1 MGCASG
7 LSTEGRMKDGT
18 IERETFGGTFPFPPH
33 YRHVNGFDMHFV
45 DEGHGDPVVL
55 LHGDPTWGYLWRN
68 IIPALAKVARCI
80 VPDHMGMGKS
90 EVPRDPYPYRLVHH
104 IANLEAL
111 IIDLDLSDIT
121 LAVHDWGGPVGLG
134 FAIRHPD
141 RIKRL
146 VISNT
151 WASARWPVA
160 PFPRLIELIRSPGG
174 EKFVLEKNGYLER
187 ALTGTTRHAER
198 ISGPVMDAYRA
209 PFPTP
214 ESRVAMLC
222 WSRDIP
228 VTQDDPSYPEMQR
241 IEGTLPL
248 FANTPTL
255 IVWGMLDPV
264 LPDSVL
270 DWWQDLY
277 PHATVH
283 RMANAS
289 HFLQE
294 DAPRRFGS
302 HIRDFIS
309 ANP

>member
-1 MGCASG
+1 
-7 LSTEGRMKDGT
+7 MKDEN
-18 IERETFGGTFPFPPH
+18 IQRDTFGGTYPFAPH

-45 DEGHGDPVVL
+45 DEGSGDPVVL

-68 IIPALAKVARCI
+68 IIPTLAMTARCI

-111 IIDLDLSDIT
+111 IIKLDLRNIT

-151 WASARWPVA
+151 WASARWPGT
-160 PFPRLIELIRSPGG
+160 PFPRIIEMIRSTGG

-187 ALTGTTRHAER
+187 ALTGTTHYPER
-198 ISGPVMDAYRA
+198 ISGLVMDAYRA

-228 VTQDDPSYPEMQR
+228 VTEADPSYPEMRR
-241 IEGTLPL
+241 IENNLSL

-255 IVWGMLDPV
+255 IVWGMRDPV

-270 DWWQDLY
+270 RWWQEIY

-283 RMANAS
+283 RIENAS

-294 DAPRRFGS
+294 DAPQQIGRYIS
-302 HIRDFIS
+302 DFIT
-309 ANP
+309 ANE

>member
-1 MGCASG
+1 
-7 LSTEGRMKDGT
+7 MKDE
-18 IERETFGGTFPFPPH
+18 IIQCETFGGTYPFAPH

-45 DEGHGDPVVL
+45 DEGNGEPVVL

-68 IIPALAKVARCI
+68 IIPALAKTARCI

-90 EVPRDPYPYRLVHH
+90 EVPREPYPYRLVHH

-111 IIDLDLSDIT
+111 IFELDLRNIT

-151 WASARWPVA
+151 WASARWPGV
-160 PFPRLIELIRSPGG
+160 PFPRLIEMIRSTGG
-174 EKFVLEKNGYLER
+174 EKFVLERNGYLER
-187 ALTGTTRHAER
+187 ALTGTTHHAER
-198 ISGPVMDAYRA
+198 LSGPVMDAYRS

-228 VTQDDPSYPEMQR
+228 VTESDPSYPEMKR
-241 IEGTLPL
+241 IENNLPM
-248 FANTPTL
+248 FSSTPTL

-264 LPDSVL
+264 LPASVL
-270 DWWQDLY
+270 RWWQDIY

-283 RMANAS
+283 VIENAS

-294 DAPRRFGS
+294 DAPQQFGGFIS
-302 HIRDFIS
+302 DFIT
-309 ANP
+309 ANT

>member
-1 MGCASG
+1 
-7 LSTEGRMKDGT
+7 MKD
-18 IERETFGGTFPFPPH
+18 ERIQHETFDGTYPFAPH
-33 YRHVNGFDMHFV
+33 YCHVNGFDMHFV
-45 DEGHGDPVVL
+45 DEGNGEPVVM

-68 IIPALAKVARCI
+68 IIPTLATIARCV

-90 EVPRDPYPYRLVHH
+90 EVHREPYPYRLVHH

-111 IIDLDLSDIT
+111 VIELDLRNIT

-151 WASARWPVA
+151 WASARWPGA
-160 PFPRLIELIRSPGG
+160 SFPRLIEMIRSTGG

-198 ISGPVMDAYRA
+198 LSGRIMDAYRA

-228 VTQDDPSYPEMQR
+228 VTESDPSFREMHR
-241 IEGTLPL
+241 IESNLHR

-270 DWWQDLY
+270 RWWENIY

-283 RMANAS
+283 RMENAS

-294 DAPRRFGS
+294 DEPNQFGRF
-302 HIRDFIS
+302 IRDFLS
-309 ANP
+309 SNP

>member
-1 MGCASG
+1 
-7 LSTEGRMKDGT
+7 MKDD
-18 IERETFGGTFPFPPH
+18 IIQQETFGGTYPFTPH
-33 YRHVNGFDMHFV
+33 YCHVNGFDMHFV
-45 DEGHGDPVVL
+45 DEGTGEPVVL

-68 IIPALAKVARCI
+68 IIPVLAKISRCI

-90 EVPRDPYPYRLVHH
+90 DVPRTPYPYRLVHH

-151 WASARWPVA
+151 WASARWPGA
-160 PFPRLIELIRSPGG
+160 PFPRLIEMIRSTGG
-174 EKFVLEKNGYLER
+174 EKFVLERNGYLER
-187 ALTGTTRHAER
+187 ALSGTTHHAGR
-198 ISGPVMDAYRA
+198 LSGPVMDAYRA

-222 WSRDIP
+222 WSRDIS
-228 VTQDDPSYPEMQR
+228 VTEADSSYSEMQR
-241 IEGTLPL
+241 IENSLAL
-248 FANTPTL
+248 FSKTPTMV
-255 IVWGMLDPV
+255 VWGMLDPV
-264 LPDSVL
+264 LPAVVL
-270 DWWQDLY
+270 RWWQNIY
-277 PHATVH
+277 PHAIVH
-283 RMANAS
+283 KIEDAS

-294 DAPRRFGS
+294 DAPDQVGGY
-302 HIRDFIS
+302 IREFIAS
-309 ANP
+309 NP

>member
-1 MGCASG
+1 
-7 LSTEGRMKDGT
+7 MKDDK
-18 IERETFGGTFPFPPH
+18 IQRETFGGTYPFAPH
-33 YRHVNGFDMHFV
+33 YCHVNGFDMHFV
-45 DEGHGDPVVL
+45 DEGSGEPVVM

-68 IIPALAKVARCI
+68 IIPTLTTIARCI

-90 EVPRDPYPYRLVHH
+90 EVPREPYPYRLVHH

-111 IIDLDLSDIT
+111 IIQLDLRNIT

-134 FAIRHPD
+134 FAIRHLD

-151 WASARWPVA
+151 WASARWPGA
-160 PFPRLIELIRSPGG
+160 PFPRLIEMIRSTGG

-198 ISGPVMDAYRA
+198 LTGRIMDAYRA

-228 VTQDDPSYPEMQR
+228 VTEADPSFSEMHR
-241 IEGTLPL
+241 IENDLPM

-270 DWWQDLY
+270 RWWEDIY
-277 PHATVH
+277 PQATVH
-283 RMANAS
+283 RIENAS

-294 DAPRRFGS
+294 DVPHQFGS
-302 HIRDFIS
+302 LIRDFLA
-309 ANP
+309 ANT

>member
-1 MGCASG
+1 
-7 LSTEGRMKDGT
+7 MKDE
-18 IERETFGGTFPFPPH
+18 IILRETFSNTYPFEPN
-33 YRHVNGFDMHFV
+33 YLHVNGFDMHFV
-45 DEGHGDPVVL
+45 DEGSGEPVVL

-68 IIPALAKVARCI
+68 IIPSLTKIARCI

-90 EVPRDPYPYRLVHH
+90 EVPREPYPYRLVHH
-104 IANLEAL
+104 ISNLEAL
-111 IIDLDLSDIT
+111 ILELDLHNIT

-134 FAIRHPD
+134 FAVRHPG

-151 WASARWPVA
+151 WASARWPGG
-160 PFPRLIELIRSPGG
+160 PLPRLIEMIRSGAG
-174 EKFVLEKNGYLER
+174 EKFVLEKNAYLER
-187 ALTGTTRHAER
+187 ALIGTTQHVER

-209 PFPTP
+209 PFPTS

-228 VTQDDPSYPEMQR
+228 MTEADPSYPEMQR
-241 IEGTLPL
+241 IENNLTL
-248 FANTPTL
+248 FAKTPIL

-264 LPDSVL
+264 LPESVL
-270 DWWQDLY
+270 HWWQDIF
-277 PHATVH
+277 PHATI
-283 RMANAS
+283 RRIEDAS

-294 DAPRRFGS
+294 DAPEQVES
-302 HIRDFIS
+302 YISDFIA

>member
-1 MGCASG
+1 
-7 LSTEGRMKDGT
+7 MKDEK
-18 IERETFGGTFPFPPH
+18 IQRETFGGTYPFGPH
-33 YRHVNGFDMHFV
+33 YRHVNGIDMHFV
-45 DEGHGDPVVL
+45 DEGNGEPVVM

-68 IIPALAKVARCI
+68 IIPALATIARCI

-90 EVPRDPYPYRLVHH
+90 EVPREPYPYRLVHH

-111 IIDLDLSDIT
+111 VCELDLRDIT
-121 LAVHDWGGPVGLG
+121 LAVHDWGGPVGFG
-134 FAIRHPD
+134 VAIRHPD

-151 WASARWPVA
+151 WASARWPGA
-160 PFPRLIELIRSPGG
+160 TFPRLIEMIRSTGG

-198 ISGPVMDAYRA
+198 LSGQIMDAYRA

-228 VTQDDPSYPEMQR
+228 VTEDDPSFSEMQR
-241 IEGTLPL
+241 IENNLSM
-248 FANTPTL
+248 FADTPAL

-264 LPDSVL
+264 LPASVL
-270 DWWQDLY
+270 RWWEEIY
-277 PHATVH
+277 PHAAVH
-283 RMANAS
+283 RIENAS

-294 DAPRRFGS
+294 DAPHRFGS
-302 HIRDFIS
+302 LMRDFLA

>member
-1 MGCASG
+1 MN
-7 LSTEGRMKDGT
+7 MKDRR
-18 IERETFGGTFPFPPH
+18 IRRETFGDTYPFAPN

-45 DEGHGDPVVL
+45 DEGKGEPVVL

-68 IIPALAKVARCI
+68 IIPGLARIARC
-80 VPDHMGMGKS
+80 VAPDHMGMGKS
-90 EVPRDPYPYRLVHH
+90 EVPREPYPYRLAHH
-104 IANLEAL
+104 TANLEAL
-111 IIDLDLSDIT
+111 MIGLDLRNIT
-121 LAVHDWGGPVGLG
+121 LVVHDWGGPVGLG

-146 VISNT
+146 VITNT
-151 WASARWPVA
+151 WASARWPGA
-160 PFPRLIELIRSPGG
+160 PFPRLIEMIRSSGG

-187 ALTGTTRHAER
+187 ALIGTTRHFER
-198 ISGPVMDAYRA
+198 LSGPVMDAYRA
-209 PFPTP
+209 LFPTP

-228 VTQDDPSYPEMQR
+228 VTEADPSYPEMQR
-241 IEGTLPL
+241 IENGLTL
-248 FANTPTL
+248 FAKTPTL

-270 DWWQDLY
+270 RWWRDVY
-277 PHATVH
+277 PQATI
-283 RMANAS
+283 REIEDAS

-294 DAPRRFGS
+294 DAPQRIGGYIS
-302 HIRDFIS
+302 DFMA

>member
-1 MGCASG
+1 
-7 LSTEGRMKDGT
+7 MKDE
-18 IERETFGGTFPFPPH
+18 IIKSETFCDTYPYKPN

-45 DEGHGDPVVL
+45 DEGNGEPVVL

-68 IIPALAKVARCI
+68 IIPAIAKTARCI

-90 EVPRDPYPYRLVHH
+90 EVPRKPFPYRLVHH
-104 IANLEAL
+104 IANIEEL
-111 IIDLDLSDIT
+111 ITDLDLCNIT
-121 LAVHDWGGPVGLG
+121 LVVHDWGGPVGLG
-134 FAIRHPD
+134 FAILHPD

-151 WASARWPVA
+151 WASARWPSA
-160 PFPRLIELIRSPGG
+160 PFPRLIEMIRSTNG

-187 ALTGTTRHAER
+187 ALTGTTHHAER

-214 ESRVAMLC
+214 ESRVSMLC

-228 VTQDDPSYPEMQR
+228 VTESDPSFPEMQR
-241 IEGTLPL
+241 IENNLHL
-248 FANTPTL
+248 FTKIPSL

-270 DWWQDLY
+270 RWWQNIF

-283 RMANAS
+283 KIHDAS

-294 DAPRRFGS
+294 DAPQE
-302 HIRDFIS
+302 IAAYITDFIVS
-309 ANP
+309 NK

>member
-1 MGCASG
+1 
-7 LSTEGRMKDGT
+7 MKNG
-18 IERETFGGTFPFPPH
+18 IIQHETFDDTYPFVPN

-45 DEGHGDPVVL
+45 DEGNGEPVVL

-68 IIPALAKVARCI
+68 IIPVLTKIARCV

-90 EVPRDPYPYRLVHH
+90 EVPHEPYPYRLVHH

-111 IIDLDLSDIT
+111 IIELDLRNIT

-151 WASARWPVA
+151 WASAPWPGA
-160 PFPRLIELIRSPGG
+160 RFPRLIEMIRSTGG

-187 ALTGTTRHAER
+187 ALTGTTHHAER
-198 ISGPVMDAYRA
+198 LSGPVMDAYRA

-228 VTQDDPSYPEMQR
+228 VTEADPSYTDMQR
-241 IEGTLPL
+241 IENRLSL
-248 FANTPTL
+248 FANIPTL

-264 LPDSVL
+264 LPASVL
-270 DWWQDLY
+270 SWWQNIY
-277 PHATVH
+277 PQACVH
-283 RMANAS
+283 KIEHAS

-294 DAPRRFGS
+294 DAPEQ
-302 HIRDFIS
+302 IRGYISDFIA

>member
-1 MGCASG
+1 
-7 LSTEGRMKDGT
+7 MKDEA
-18 IERETFGGTFPFPPH
+18 IQRETFNDTYPFAPN
-33 YRHVNGFDMHFV
+33 YLNVNGFDMHYV
-45 DEGHGDPVVL
+45 DKGSGEPVVL

-68 IIPALAKVARCI
+68 IIPPLAKITRCV

-90 EVPRDPYPYRLVHH
+90 EVPRGPYPYRLVHH

-111 IIDLDLSDIT
+111 IIELDVQDIT

-151 WASARWPVA
+151 WASARWPGG
-160 PFPRLIELIRSPGG
+160 PLPRLIEMIRSSAG

-187 ALTGTTRHAER
+187 ALIGTTHHAGR

-209 PFPTP
+209 PFPSP
-214 ESRVAMLC
+214 ESRVAMLS

-228 VTQDDPSYPEMQR
+228 MNEADPSYPEMQR
-241 IEGTLPL
+241 IEDNLAL

-264 LPDSVL
+264 LPGSVL
-270 DWWQDLY
+270 HWWQDIF

-283 RMANAS
+283 RIENAS

-294 DAPRRFGS
+294 DAPEQFGS
-302 HIRDFIS
+302 YISDFIA

>member
-1 MGCASG
+1 
-7 LSTEGRMKDGT
+7 MKDG
-18 IERETFGGTFPFPPH
+18 ILQHETFHDTYPFAPH
-33 YRHVNGFDMHFV
+33 YRRVNGFDMHFV
-45 DEGHGDPVVL
+45 DEGTGEPVVL
-55 LHGDPTWGYLWRN
+55 LHGDPAWGYLWRN
-68 IIPALAKVARCI
+68 IIPILAGIARCV

-90 EVPRDPYPYRLVHH
+90 EVPREPYPYRLVHH

-111 IIDLDLSDIT
+111 MLDLDLRDIT

-134 FAIRHPD
+134 FATRHPD

-146 VISNT
+146 VICNT
-151 WASARWPVA
+151 WASARWPGA
-160 PFPRLIELIRSPGG
+160 PFPRLIELIRSAGG

-187 ALTGTTRHAER
+187 ALTGTTHHAER

-228 VTQDDPSYPEMQR
+228 VTEADPSYSEMLR
-241 IEGTLPL
+241 IENGLTL
-248 FANTPTL
+248 FADTPTL

-264 LPDSVL
+264 LPASVL
-270 DWWQDLY
+270 RWWQRTC
-277 PHATVH
+277 PQAGVH
-283 RMANAS
+283 EIENAS

-294 DAPRRFGS
+294 DAPERIGG
-302 HIRDFIS
+302 HIREFIV
-309 ANP
+309 ATP

>member
-1 MGCASG
+1 
-7 LSTEGRMKDGT
+7 MKNGIIQHETFDGT
-18 IERETFGGTFPFPPH
+18 YPFVPN
-33 YRHVNGFDMHFV
+33 YQHVNGFDMHFV
-45 DEGHGDPVVL
+45 DEGNGEPVVL

-68 IIPALAKVARCI
+68 IIPTLSKIARCI

-90 EVPRDPYPYRLVHH
+90 EVPREPYPYRLVHH
-104 IANLEAL
+104 IANLETL
-111 IIDLDLSDIT
+111 IVELDLRNIT
-121 LAVHDWGGPVGLG
+121 LAVHDWGGPVGFG

-151 WASARWPVA
+151 WASARWPGA
-160 PFPRLIELIRSPGG
+160 PFPRLIEIIRSTGG

-187 ALTGTTRHAER
+187 ALTGTTHYSER
-198 ISGPVMDAYRA
+198 LSGPVMDAYRA

-228 VTQDDPSYPEMQR
+228 VTEADPSYPEMR
-241 IEGTLPL
+241 RVENKLPL

-264 LPDSVL
+264 LPASVL
-270 DWWQDLY
+270 RWWQDIY
-277 PHATVH
+277 PHAMVH
-283 RMANAS
+283 RIENAS

-294 DAPRRFGS
+294 DAPKQIAGYIS
-302 HIRDFIS
+302 DFIA

>member
-1 MGCASG
+1 
-7 LSTEGRMKDGT
+7 MKDE
-18 IERETFGGTFPFPPH
+18 ILQHETFGGTYPFAPH
-33 YRHVNGFDMHFV
+33 YRHVNGFDMHYI
-45 DEGHGDPVVL
+45 DEGNGEPVVL

-68 IIPALAKVARCI
+68 IVPALAKITRCI

-90 EVPRDPYPYRLVHH
+90 EVPREPYPFRLVHH

-111 IIDLDLSDIT
+111 IFELDLRNIT
-121 LAVHDWGGPVGLG
+121 LAVHDWGGPVGFG

-151 WASARWPVA
+151 WGSARWPGA
-160 PFPRLIELIRSPGG
+160 PFPRLIEMIRSTGG

-187 ALTGTTRHAER
+187 ALTGTTHHAER
-198 ISGPVMDAYRA
+198 VSGPVMDAYRA

-228 VTQDDPSYPEMQR
+228 VTEADPSYPGMLR
-241 IEGTLPL
+241 IENNLPL

-264 LPDSVL
+264 LPEFVL
-270 DWWQDLY
+270 RWWQDIY

-283 RMANAS
+283 KIKNAS

-294 DAPRRFGS
+294 DAPHEFGRYIS
-302 HIRDFIS
+302 EFITE
-309 ANP
+309 NT